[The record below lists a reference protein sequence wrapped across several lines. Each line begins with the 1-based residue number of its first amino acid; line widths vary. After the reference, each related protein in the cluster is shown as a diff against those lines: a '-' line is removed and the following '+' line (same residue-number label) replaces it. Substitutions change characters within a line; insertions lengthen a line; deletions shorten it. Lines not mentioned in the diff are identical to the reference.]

1 MNTKSTYLFLFVM
14 LATILTACGAPAP
27 APTAIPASATI
38 TASNSTADDPAA
50 IVQGFWDAISAK
62 NFDVAMAFVADDV
75 KFSGDPF
82 NGSDRAQFAAF
93 MSSGVVTFVISDLKA
108 GSGDTVTFNYKALNS
123 IGYTRDSGTAQFQVN
138 NEGKITLIKFP
149 HNGS

>member
-1 MNTKSTYLFLFVM
+1 M
-14 LATILTACGAPAP
+14 LASILAACSAPAP
-27 APTAIPASATI
+27 APIAIPASATI
-38 TASNSTADDPAA
+38 TASNSTADGPAA
-50 IVQGFWDAISAK
+50 IVQGFWDAIAAK
-62 NFDVAMAFVADDV
+62 NIDAAMAFVAGDV
-75 KFSGDPF
+75 KFSGDPV
-82 NGSDRAQFAAF
+82 NGMDRAQFAAF